1 MLLKMG
7 NTIFK
12 FLQRLELLQVL
23 LNDIIDMSGR
33 EEEFR
38 LHQRHAGIVF
48 FIFEMTVIKVPCNQ
62 AFVPFAD
69 E

>member
-38 LHQRHAGIVF
+38 LQQRHAGIVF
-48 FIFEMTVIKVPCNQ
+48 FIF
-62 AFVPFAD
+62 
-69 E
+69 